1 MNWPAALDPKGPEAA
16 AVSGLIWSFTELCA
30 IIWVLV
36 MAGTFIA
43 LTWRH
48 AERPEPIEVSPKNER
63 RVSWIVSSLAVVTGL
78 IVISLT
84 VISYAA
90 QQRIFG
96 LGDGAVDID
105 VIGHQWW
112 WEVRYPNADP
122 SKTVVTANELHVPV
136 GQLVRLNLTSVDV
149 IHSFWVPS
157 LMGKADLVPGRQ
169 NTLAFTAGKV
179 GIYNGNCAE
188 FCGLQHAHMGIRV
201 FADAPADFDEWKQQ
215 QAAAALQPATD
226 AQKAGHSAFM
236 SSPCASCHNIRGT
249 DAGGNLGPDL
259 THLASRSTIAAS
271 TADLSR
277 GTLAAWI
284 TDPQNMKP
292 GTNMPTMKIEPRDL
306 DNLLD
311 YLMGLK

>member
-1 MNWPAALDPKGPEAA
+1 MKWPAALDPKGPEAG

-36 MAGTFIA
+36 VAVTLIA
-43 LTWRH
+43 MTWRH
-48 AERPEPIEVSPKNER
+48 ADRPDPGQTSPHIER
-63 RVSWIVSSLAVVTGL
+63 RVGWVVSSLAVVTGL
-78 IVISLT
+78 IVIGLT

-96 LGDGAVDID
+96 EANPTVDID

-112 WEVRYPNADP
+112 WEVRYNNPDP
-122 SKTVVTANELHVPV
+122 SKAFTTANELHVPV
-136 GQLVRLNLTSVDV
+136 GELVRLNLTSIDV

-169 NTLAFTAGKV
+169 NQLSFTAAKAGTYT
-179 GIYNGNCAE
+179 GSCAE

-201 FADAPADFDEWKQQ
+201 FADSPSDFEQWKAL
-215 QAAAALQPATD
+215 QASAALQPATD
-226 AQKAGHSAFM
+226 GQKSGKATFASN
-236 SSPCASCHNIRGT
+236 PCASCHAIRGT
-249 DAGGNLGPDL
+249 DAGGTLGPDL
-259 THLASRSTIAAS
+259 THLASRSTIAAG
-271 TADLSR
+271 TAELNR

-292 GTNMPTMKIEPRDL
+292 GTNMPTMTIEPSDL
-306 DNLLD
+306 DHLLD
-311 YLMGLK
+311 YLTGLK